1 MQYANA
7 NLALMAVTS
16 GFIIM
21 YIGYFTPLISIGSS
35 LFAIGAGLI
44 YSLDIDSSSA
54 SYLGYQAI
62 LGIGQGLAIQVPV
75 IVCQA
80 FSEAA
85 DIPAV
90 TAIVLCEL
98 FPPSRERSR
107 SFSTLIRL

>member
-1 MQYANA
+1 
-7 NLALMAVTS
+7 MAISS

-44 YSLDIDSSSA
+44 YSLDFSSSTA
-54 SYLGYQAI
+54 KYLGYQAI
-62 LGIGQGLAIQVPV
+62 LGIGQGLAIQLPV

-80 FSEAA
+80 FSDAA

-90 TAIVLCEL
+90 TAMVLCKL
-98 FPPSRERSR
+98 FSSSPR
-107 SFSTLIRL
+107 FGLMLIHL

>member
-1 MQYANA
+1 MENA
-7 NLALMAVTS
+7 NVKLALMAVSS

-44 YSLDIDSSSA
+44 YSLHISSSTA

-90 TAIVLCEL
+90 TAIILCKL
-98 FPPSRERSR
+98 FPPPREKGPPRSQ
-107 SFSTLIRL
+107 L